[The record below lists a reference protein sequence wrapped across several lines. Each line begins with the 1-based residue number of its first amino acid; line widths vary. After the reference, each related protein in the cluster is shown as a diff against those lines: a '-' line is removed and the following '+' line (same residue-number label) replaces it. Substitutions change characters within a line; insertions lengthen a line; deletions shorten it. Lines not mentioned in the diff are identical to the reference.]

1 MDTEYLKTRTRACI
15 ECFELAEEKPL
26 VPRDK
31 KGKTI
36 YNLASEVAR
45 RHAPEDLTK
54 QLAADLCHK
63 LETKYPRLSDNVFT
77 HHRKNRH

>member
-1 MDTEYLKTRTRACI
+1 MNTEYLKTRTRACI

-36 YNLASEVAR
+36 YSLASEVAR
-45 RHAPEDLTK
+45 RHAPDNLTK

-63 LETKYPRLSDNVFT
+63 LETKYPRLSDGVFT
-77 HHRKNRH
+77 RHGNR